1 MRQMVTMKGVT
12 LITVFSALLFI
23 FCSTSANAERTIKVG
38 ILDTYSGPA
47 AVYGN
52 DALNGFKLALNDINK
67 KGVLG
72 TKIEFTTR
80 DDKFKV
86 DIGLS
91 MAKELVMME
100 KVDLVVGTINSA
112 VSLAVSDYAKG
123 EKIPF
128 IVWISKTERITGE
141 KGHRYVFATAENT
154 YMAGKAGGIALGKK
168 PYIKYWIA
176 GDDYE
181 YGHAIAD
188 AAWRNLKAMKPKVE
202 LIGQSWWKVGEPD
215 LIPYLTAIMAA
226 KPDAVI
232 FATGG
237 ASMTNALKQIK
248 ATGMSEKVPIW
259 IHTATDHAVLK
270 PLGSEAPEGVLGTMD
285 YHFYHPDTPA
295 NRAFVKAF
303 QDAYESPPGFP
314 AFHGYITA
322 HFIAKAFT
330 KAGAIDREK
339 FIDALE
345 GMKVDSPAGEVEMRA
360 CDHQA
365 VLPMFMGV
373 TKKVPQYDFLI
384 SADIVTLRGKEVMP
398 TCEEIKKSRGG
409 S

>member
-1 MRQMVTMKGVT
+1 MKRSVVAKRLAFIAALMVAM
-12 LITVFSALLFI
+12 LVFQA
-23 FCSTSANAERTIKVG
+23 TEVKAERSIKVG
-38 ILDTYSGPA
+38 IMDPYSGPA
-47 AVYGN
+47 AVYGQ
-52 DALNGFKLALNDINK
+52 DALNGFKLALADINK
-67 KGVLG
+67 RGVLG

-80 DDKFKV
+80 DTKFKV

-91 MAKELVMME
+91 MAKELVMNE
-100 KVDLVVGTINSA
+100 KVDLLVGTVNSA

-123 EKIPF
+123 EKVPF
-128 IVWISKTERITGE
+128 IVWISKSEKITGE
-141 KGHRYVFATAENT
+141 KGHRYAFSTAENT
-154 YMAGKAGGIALGKK
+154 YMAGKAGGIALSKK
-168 PYIKYWIA
+168 PYVKYWIA

-188 AAWRNLKAMKPKVE
+188 AAWRNLKGLKPKVE
-202 LIGQSWWKVGEPD
+202 RIGQSWWKVGEPD
-215 LIPYLTAIMAA
+215 LIPYITAIVAA

-237 ASMTNALKQIK
+237 ASMTNALKAIK
-248 ATGMSEKVPIW
+248 ATGMSEKVPVW
-259 IHTATDHAVLK
+259 MHTATDHSVLK
-270 PLGSEAPEGVLGTMD
+270 PLGLEAPEGVMGTMD

-303 QDAYESPPGFP
+303 QEAYGNPPGFP
-314 AFHGYITA
+314 AFHAYVTA
-322 HFIAKAFT
+322 HLIAKAFN

-345 GMKVDSPAGEVEMRA
+345 GMKVDSPVGEIEMRA

-365 VLPMFMGV
+365 VLPIFMGV
-373 TKKVPQYDFLI
+373 TKKVPQYNFLI
-384 SADIVTLRGKEVMP
+384 SADIATLSGKDVMP
-398 TCEEIKKSRGG
+398 TCEEIKKVRGG